1 MELATL
7 LGNLSMGLPF
17 VLSGMKSRV
26 VGVLFCKDLNML
38 LLFRYAERLQV
49 QSFDHLDAEELK
61 FTCVIASYLP

>member
-38 LLFRYAERLQV
+38 LFSGMQKGSRFSLLITLMQR
-49 QSFDHLDAEELK
+49 S
-61 FTCVIASYLP
+61 